1 MSDPLTNGEREY
13 LLKIARATLEK
24 NLSDGEVF
32 EPQIGNQRL
41 WQKRGAFVTLKKSG
55 QLRGCIGYIEPLE
68 PLILAVRDN
77 AISAAN
83 NDPRFLPVVAAELGK
98 IKIEI
103 SVLTVP
109 EKVEFKDI
117 KKGDGVIIRKGMN
130 SATYLPQVWEDL
142 NKTEEFFGTLCQKA
156 GLEPDCY
163 KEPGIDFYRYQA
175 DVFGE

>member
-1 MSDPLTNGEREY
+1 MSEPLTNGEKEY

-24 NLSDGEVF
+24 KLRDGEIL

-41 WQKRGAFVTLKKSG
+41 WQKRGAFVTLKKAG
-55 QLRGCIGYIEPLE
+55 QLRGCIGYIEPIE

-77 AISAAN
+77 AISAAA
-83 NDPRFLPVVAAELGK
+83 NDPRFLPVTAAELEK

-109 EKVEFKDI
+109 EKAEFKDI
-117 KKGDGVIIRKGMN
+117 KKGDGVIIRKGIN
-130 SATYLPQVWEDL
+130 GATYLPQVWEDL

-156 GLEPDCY
+156 GLDPDCY
-163 KEPGIDFYRYQA
+163 QEPGVEFYRYQA
-175 DVFGE
+175 EVFSE